1 MPCGRRCAGQRAGFA
16 EVRKAEAGQG
26 QGDCQA
32 GPGREVRVR
41 AWLSAIARL
50 RESHGAS
57 WGRVALARPSGNVL
71 VCGGRGRG
79 AHRGVRYVVH
89 CFDCRGCLGRQDERR
104 DHRRVFIT
112 ALLRYNRQRNLG
124 KAHRSVIAW
133 LRTGHTG
140 FPISNGTCALH
151 RRRNAL
157 IARPSASSHALR
169 QTQGTSPPRIIVTRS
184 TRSSPQR
191 HHHL

>member
-1 MPCGRRCAGQRAGFA
+1 MVDALTGWLMPCRATVLSPAGFG

-89 CFDCRGCLGRQDERR
+89 CFDSRGCLGRQDEGRG
-104 DHRRVFIT
+104 HRRVFSHPSGGGLYGAAAVLCTSTTTVSGT
-112 ALLRYNRQRNLG
+112 AEGRVNNSERISCVELAVRPLRRVLLLVWGRERDNSDAGRQQ
-124 KAHRSVIAW
+124 
-133 LRTGHTG
+133 
-140 FPISNGTCALH
+140 
-151 RRRNAL
+151 RR
-157 IARPSASSHALR
+157 
-169 QTQGTSPPRIIVTRS
+169 
-184 TRSSPQR
+184 
-191 HHHL
+191 

>member
-1 MPCGRRCAGQRAGFA
+1 MVDALTGWLMPCGRRCAGQRAGFA

-89 CFDCRGCLGRQDERR
+89 CFDSRGCLGRQDERR
-104 DHRRVFIT
+104 DHRRVFSIT
-112 ALLRYNRQRNLG
+112 LLSRDYM
-124 KAHRSVIAW
+124 
-133 LRTGHTG
+133 LRR
-140 FPISNGTCALH
+140 FWCPL
-151 RRRNAL
+151 
-157 IARPSASSHALR
+157 
-169 QTQGTSPPRIIVTRS
+169 
-184 TRSSPQR
+184 QR
-191 HHHL
+191 HLISL

>member
-1 MPCGRRCAGQRAGFA
+1 MVDALTGWLMPCGRRCAGHRAGFA

-89 CFDCRGCLGRQDERR
+89 CFDSRGCLGRQDERR
-104 DHRRVFIT
+104 DHRRVFSHPMW
-112 ALLRYNRQRNLG
+112 ALSRMEGPRVGEACVSPCRVQCRVTVLV
-124 KAHRSVIAW
+124 APRSRSCQLTVQ
-133 LRTGHTG
+133 TT
-140 FPISNGTCALH
+140 
-151 RRRNAL
+151 
-157 IARPSASSHALR
+157 RPR
-169 QTQGTSPPRIIVTRS
+169 
-184 TRSSPQR
+184 
-191 HHHL
+191 

>member
-1 MPCGRRCAGQRAGFA
+1 MVDALTGWLMPCGRRCAGQRAGFA

-79 AHRGVRYVVH
+79 AHRGVRYVIH
-89 CFDCRGCLGRQDERR
+89 CSMTGAVSAAKKR
-104 DHRRVFIT
+104 DVTIEGVFSH
-112 ALLRYNRQRNLG
+112 LL
-124 KAHRSVIAW
+124 
-133 LRTGHTG
+133 
-140 FPISNGTCALH
+140 FPSCTFRDPL
-151 RRRNAL
+151 
-157 IARPSASSHALR
+157 
-169 QTQGTSPPRIIVTRS
+169 
-184 TRSSPQR
+184 
-191 HHHL
+191 

>member
-89 CFDCRGCLGRQDERR
+89 SFDSRGCLGRQDEGR
-104 DHRRVFIT
+104 DHRRVFSHPSDYI
-112 ALLRYNRQRNLG
+112 
-124 KAHRSVIAW
+124 W
-133 LRTGHTG
+133 
-140 FPISNGTCALH
+140 P
-151 RRRNAL
+151 RRCWA
-157 IARPSASSHALR
+157 
-169 QTQGTSPPRIIVTRS
+169 T
-184 TRSSPQR
+184 SSPMLRRGAVWTNEQTASFVSCSPR
-191 HHHL
+191 KVDFMRGIFISMKYITQL